1 MTLVYLAKKIYCNP
15 YLTLHKKINL
25 TYTITPNVKANKE
38 GEKGD
43 TLHDFGGRH
52 KTQARKEKNS
62 NWSLTELKISA
73 FQRIPWRQWKGKP
86 QMGENIYDMYIWQMP
101 CIQNSILRRWTIL
114 LKKG

>member
-1 MTLVYLAKKIYCNP
+1 MKYCIFPLRKTQATSYLF
-15 YLTLHKKINL
+15 
-25 TYTITPNVKANKE
+25 YTITPNVKANKE

-73 FQRIPWRQWKGKP
+73 FQRIP
-86 QMGENIYDMYIWQMP
+86 
-101 CIQNSILRRWTIL
+101 
-114 LKKG
+114 